1 MPDLTEQDEPAANAA
16 AEKNRLPV
24 DASAPA
30 EAVSASADQTRQL
43 ASDGTDPKGLVDD
56 LAPGDPTPSA
66 SVAPEPLP
74 APVATK
80 PADATRETISAAPKK
95 APAEGET
102 WAETIKTIVYALL
115 IALVIRTFLFQP
127 FNIPSGSMENTLLVG
142 DYLFVEKFAYG
153 YSRYSFPFG
162 FPPFQGRILAA
173 QPEHGDVIVFKY
185 PPDPSTD
192 YIKRVIGLP
201 GDRVQ
206 MINGQLWLNDKAIP
220 KVRVGDYI
228 ETDEF
233 GVEKHVQRYR
243 ETLPNGK
250 SYYVLDRDQ
259 NGPGDN
265 TQVYVVPPGHYF
277 MMGDNRDNSAD
288 SRREVGNVGF
298 VPAENLVG
306 KAEFIFFSTNG
317 DAQLWEFWR
326 WPWAIR
332 YNRIFTGID

>member
-1 MPDLTEQDEPAANAA
+1 MDVPDLTEQDERAANASA
-16 AEKNRLPV
+16 GKNRQAVDGSTPSAALSAPV
-24 DASAPA
+24 DESL
-30 EAVSASADQTRQL
+30 RL
-43 ASDGTDPKGLVDD
+43 ASEGGDPQRLVDD
-56 LAPGDPTPSA
+56 LAPGDLKPPA
-66 SVAPEPLP
+66 SLSPEPRP
-74 APVATK
+74 APVATS
-80 PADATRETISAAPKK
+80 PVVAGKK

-162 FPPFQGRILAA
+162 FPPFQGRIFAA
-173 QPEHGDVIVFKY
+173 QPQHGDVIVFKY

-220 KVRVGDYI
+220 KVRVADYI

-233 GVEKHVQRYR
+233 GVAKHVERYR